1 VWTIPSGPQCGNCAT
16 SLASLTFDG
25 ALNGS
30 GGNSLC
36 AAETK
41 LFQQAV
47 AALLN
52 ACRAGQS
59 ISGIISDVQA
69 ALNSCDRT
77 TILNEA
83 SILQG
88 TNGGTCGGAAPTTLG
103 FRK

>member
-1 VWTIPSGPQCGNCAT
+1 MLICASSLSG
-16 SLASLTFDG
+16 LTFDRALSG
-25 ALNGS
+25 AC
-30 GGNSLC
+30 GNNLC

-69 ALNSCDRT
+69 ALNTCDRT

-83 SILQG
+83 SFLQS